1 MRIFRKA
8 VVPTAVTTAMLVGSG
23 VAQAQEA
30 GTGASASLDLGG
42 LLTGLLN
49 PILSLVTGLIGG
61 LGI

>member
-42 LLTGLLN
+42 LLNGVLS
-49 PILSLVTGLIGG
+49 PILGIVTSLLGG